1 MHHECVSDV
10 VRDLP
15 DGADALP
22 PTLRSSW
29 PTRVVRATAIVV
41 LLLAAATVLLSLSP
55 AWASAD
61 AFSGDLAA
69 GRVGYVE
76 YDQQS
81 RTIYWV
87 TDQVRWHAAD
97 VPAPLVPGSSD
108 GYQTSGQEQ
117 AWIERQIAVSGHPV
131 AVAYVDNNG
140 PREWIVRVPWAPLR
154 YAAVAVWLLALVHMV
169 TRGGHRVANRW
180 AWFWMFTIGQ
190 VGALLY
196 LLREPV
202 PLWRA
207 ELPDTESAPIRGG
220 VGFVHAVLYAFA
232 VGAVSIAVSYVLR

>member
-1 MHHECVSDV
+1 VSDV

-15 DGADALP
+15 GGADAVS
-22 PTLRSSW
+22 RMFRCSW
-29 PTRVVRATAIVV
+29 PGRAVRAIAIVV

-61 AFSGDLAA
+61 AFTGDLAG
-69 GRVGYVE
+69 GRVDYVE

-87 TDQVRWHAAD
+87 TDEVRWHAAD
-97 VPAPLVPGSSD
+97 VPAPLVPGGSD
-108 GYQTSGQEQ
+108 GYQRSGQEQ
-117 AWIERQIAVSGHPV
+117 AWVEQQIAVSGHPV
-131 AVAYVDNNG
+131 AMAYVDNNG
-140 PREWIVRVPWAPLR
+140 LREWIVKVPWAPLR
-154 YAAVAVWLLALVHMV
+154 YAAVAVWLLTLVHLLA
-169 TRGGHRVANRW
+169 TGGHRVANRW

-207 ELPDTESAPIRGG
+207 ELPDNEPAPIRGG
-220 VGFVHAVLYAFA
+220 VGFVYAVLYAFA
-232 VGAVSIAVSYVLR
+232 VGAVSIAASYALR

>member
-1 MHHECVSDV
+1 MSDV
-10 VRDLP
+10 VHNLP
-15 DGADALP
+15 TAAGAP
-22 PTLRSSW
+22 PRVFRSSW
-29 PTRVVRATAIVV
+29 SARVARAIAIVV
-41 LLLAAATVLLSLSP
+41 LLIAAATVLLSLSP
-55 AWASAD
+55 AWAGAD
-61 AFSGDLAA
+61 AFTGDLAA
-69 GRVGYVE
+69 GRVDYVE

-87 TDQVRWHAAD
+87 TDQVLWHAAD
-97 VPAPLVPGSSD
+97 VQTPPVPDGSG

-117 AWIERQIAVSGHPV
+117 AWVEQQIAASGESV

-154 YAAVAVWLLALVHMV
+154 YAAVAMWLLALVHMV
-169 TRGGHRVANRW
+169 ARGGHRVANRW

-207 ELPDTESAPIRGG
+207 ELPDTGRPPIRGG
-220 VGFVHAVLYAFA
+220 LGFLYAVLYAFV
-232 VGAVSIAVSYVLR
+232 VGALSIAVSYALR

>member
-1 MHHECVSDV
+1 MADV
-10 VRDLP
+10 VHDLP
-15 DGADALP
+15 GGADAPLGMF
-22 PTLRSSW
+22 RSSW
-29 PTRVVRATAIVV
+29 PGRVVRALAIVV

-61 AFSGDLAA
+61 AFTGDLAA
-69 GRVGYVE
+69 GRVDYVE

-87 TDQVRWHAAD
+87 TDQVRWHTAD
-97 VPAPLVPGSSD
+97 VPPPPGQ
-108 GYQTSGQEQ
+108 GQ
-117 AWIERQIAVSGHPV
+117 AWVEQQIAASGHPV

-154 YAAVAVWLLALVHMV
+154 YAVIAVWLLALVHMV
-169 TRGGHRVANRW
+169 ARGGHRVANRW

-207 ELPDTESAPIRGG
+207 ELPDTGRAPIRGG
-220 VGFVHAVLYAFA
+220 MGFIYAVLYAFA
-232 VGAVSIAVSYVLR
+232 VGALSIAVSYALR

>member
-1 MHHECVSDV
+1 MSDV
-10 VRDLP
+10 VDDLP
-15 DGADALP
+15 GGADAP
-22 PTLRSSW
+22 PRMFQSSW
-29 PTRVVRATAIVV
+29 PGRAVRTIAIVV

-61 AFSGDLAA
+61 AFIGDLAA
-69 GRVGYVE
+69 GRVDYVE

-87 TDQVRWHAAD
+87 TDQVRWRAAD
-97 VPAPLVPGSSD
+97 VPAPLVPGGSG

-117 AWIERQIAVSGHPV
+117 AWVEQQIAASGHPV

-140 PREWIVRVPWAPLR
+140 PREWIARVPWAPLR
-154 YAAVAVWLLALVHMV
+154 YAAVAAWLLALVQMV
-169 TRGGHRVANRW
+169 ARGGHRVANRW

-207 ELPDTESAPIRGG
+207 ELPDSGRAPIRGG
-220 VGFVHAVLYAFA
+220 LGFIYAVLYSFA
-232 VGAVSIAVSYVLR
+232 VGALSIAVSYALR